1 MPALIRPFV
10 VLIALLV
17 GFALHAAAATARADD
32 PRILLFT
39 RTTGFRHDSI
49 IAGAEAIVKIGD
61 RAAFAVDPTDD
72 PADFTDENLKRYRAV
87 VFLST
92 TGNILTDEQQGAME
106 RFIRAGGGWVGIHA
120 AADTEYDWKWFGGLV
135 GAYFKSHPA
144 VQQGTIRVTDRAHPA
159 TAHLPP
165 RWVRTDEWY
174 DYTSNPRGRVHI
186 LMSLD
191 ESSYSGAAMDGG
203 ALDHPIAWCHEYD
216 GGRAFYTGLGHTAE
230 TFAEPLFLDHL
241 KGGLLW
247 AAGLLPGEASGTIES
262 CYEKVIL
269 DDHVS
274 DPMELTILP
283 DGRVLFVERG
293 GVFKLWKPDTRSTI
307 AAGFVDVSTELED
320 GLLGVTHDP
329 AFAANGWIY
338 AFYSPLSLE
347 PIQRVSRFTLIG
359 DTLEP
364 SSERIL
370 LTIPTQRKECCHSG
384 GSLAFGPDGNL
395 YITIG
400 DNTNPFASDGYAPI
414 DGRPGREP
422 WDARGTSANPS
433 DLRGKILRIKP
444 SPDGTYSIPSG
455 NLFPRD
461 GSAGKPEIYVMGCR
475 NPFRISIDPR
485 GVLYWG
491 DVGPDAS
498 EAKDGRGPAGYDEFN
513 RTSKAGNFGWPLFI
527 ADNKPYHAHD
537 FATAASSAA
546 FDPAAPI
553 NDSPNNTG
561 EHSIPP
567 AQPAWIYYPY
577 GASKEFPWVGEGGR
591 TAMAGPTYFHKP
603 MTGSP
608 FRLPVSFD
616 GALFIYEW
624 TRNWIKV
631 VRFDDRGEI
640 LHVEPFMNG
649 ASFTRPMDLE
659 LGPDGCLYGIEWGTG
674 FGGGNPDATIFRIEH
689 YRDGVRPPLAKAV
702 ASRTNGKL
710 PLRVEFSAAGS
721 KSRNAGSGIDLA
733 WDFDGDGTID
743 SRDEQAAFTYAKPG
757 EFTARLTATDHR
769 RGIASTTVLN
779 IPIVSGNTAPSITFA
794 WPPHGGIADIGELV
808 EYRVQIDDAED
819 GPFDSARDSDRLTVQ
834 PLLGHDTHA
843 HPARQ
848 FHTASG
854 TLQLEREAIDGD
866 HLETQS
872 EASSDGH
879 AGSEGS
885 GGGEASPAG
894 SHGEGA
900 NLFTVIAASY
910 TDRGA
915 PGTRALTSRAEVI
928 LQPRRKQAEH
938 YTQHSGIV
946 QEKCEDEDGGGS
958 GGACA
963 YIENGDWVSYAPVN
977 LLNIDAMKFRV
988 SSAAAGGTIEVR
1000 LGATASDSTLIATVP
1015 VAPTGGWQQWATIEV
1030 PLDDAAR
1037 GGAMGTHTLF
1047 LVFRGEGKGSLF
1059 NLNWLEFVGKGVGQG
1074 RN

>member
-1 MPALIRPFV
+1 MPAPLRPFV
-10 VLIALLV
+10 VFIALLTFCAPH
-17 GFALHAAAATARADD
+17 GAAARADE

-49 IAGAEAIVKIGD
+49 IAGAEAIVKLGD
-61 RAAFAVDPTDD
+61 RAAFTIDPTDD
-72 PADFTDENLKRYRAV
+72 PADFTDANLKRYRAII
-87 VFLST
+87 FLNT
-92 TGNILTDEQQGAME
+92 TGNILNDVQQAAME

-144 VQQGTIRVTDRAHPA
+144 VQPGAILVTDRAHPA

-174 DYTSNPRGRVHI
+174 DYTTNPRGRVHI

-230 TFAEPLFLDHL
+230 TFTEPLFLDHL
-241 KGGLLW
+241 KGGILW
-247 AAGLLPGEASGTIES
+247 AAGLLPGDASGTIES

-274 DPMELTILP
+274 DPMELTVLP

-293 GVFKLWKPDTRSTI
+293 GVFKLWKPDTRSTV

-329 AFAANGWIY
+329 DFSRNGWIY
-338 AFYSPLSLE
+338 AFYSPFGRE
-347 PIQRVSRFTLIG
+347 PIQRVSRFTLRG
-359 DTLEP
+359 DTLDP
-364 SSERIL
+364 ASERVL

-395 YITIG
+395 YISTG
-400 DNTNPFASDGYAPI
+400 DNVNPFASDGYAPI
-414 DGRPGREP
+414 DARPGREP
-422 WDARGTSANPS
+422 WDARGSSANPN

-444 SPDGTYSIPSG
+444 LADGTYAIPDG

-461 GSAGKPEIYVMGCR
+461 AAGNSEGRPEIYVMGCR

-485 GVLYWG
+485 GTLYWG

-498 EAKDGRGPAGYDEFN
+498 EPKDGRGPAGHDEFN
-513 RTSKAGNFGWPLFI
+513 RTRTPGNFGWPLFI
-527 ADNKPYHAHD
+527 ADNKPYHDHD
-537 FATAASSAA
+537 FASATSGAA

-553 NDSPNNTG
+553 NSSPNNTG
-561 EHSIPP
+561 AHAIPL

-591 TAMAGPTYFHKP
+591 TAMAGPTYIHKP

-608 FRLPVSFD
+608 FRLPASFD

-640 LHVEPFMNG
+640 LHVEPFMST
-649 ASFTRPMDLE
+649 ATFTRPMDLE

-689 YRDGVRPPLAKAV
+689 YRDGIRPPLARAT
-702 ASRTNGKL
+702 ASQTNGKL
-710 PLRVEFSAAGS
+710 PLRIEFSAAGS

-743 SRDEQAAFTYAKPG
+743 SRDEQAEFTYTTPG
-757 EFTARLTATDHR
+757 EFAARLTATDHR
-769 RGIASTTVLN
+769 RGIASTTILN
-779 IPIVSGNTAPSITFA
+779 IPIVAGNTAPLIRFDS
-794 WPPHGGIADIGELV
+794 PPHGGVADIGERV
-808 EYRVQIDDAED
+808 EYRVHIEDAED
-819 GPFDSARDSDRLTVQ
+819 GPFDAARDSDRLTVQ

-848 FHTASG
+848 LHTATG
-854 TLQLEREAIDGD
+854 IIQLEREEIDGD
-866 HLETQS
+866 HPEVQAEVS
-872 EASSDGH
+872 G
-879 AGSEGS
+879 GS
-885 GGGEASPAG
+885 GGASGTGGGGAGGGG

-900 NLFTVIAASY
+900 NLFTVISATY
-910 TDRGA
+910 TDRPPAKA

-938 YTQHSGIV
+938 YTAHSGIV
-946 QEKCEDEDGGGS
+946 QEKCEDEGGGV
-958 GGACA
+958 ACA

-988 SSAAAGGTIEVR
+988 SSAAKGGTIEVR
-1000 LGATASDSTLIATVP
+1000 LGATASDSTLVASIP
-1015 VAPTGGWQQWATIEV
+1015 VAPTGGWQKWETVEA

-1037 GGAMGTHTLF
+1037 GMGTHTLF
-1047 LVFRGEGKGSLF
+1047 LVFKGEGKSSLF
-1059 NLNWLEFVGKGVGQG
+1059 NLNWIEFVGKGVGQEE
-1074 RN
+1074 R